1 MLARGR
7 RGSVALISAGAL
19 VVLLGFGALAIDVA
33 YMRLAQ
39 AQCQDVADAASVAAL
54 WALRQTGDEAEAQAA
69 AEAVIANNVVA
80 GENPTLTSIEFG
92 DWDPAGR
99 VLMEDGETPNAV
111 SVTVGRRGGNS
122 VSLFLG
128 QLWGHGSISVSGQA
142 TAAARN
148 LHVVLVMDITNSWQ
162 RPDYYNAREAAVAFY
177 DTIEGTHGPFD
188 KVGMTVFTGR
198 YAWEFTPMTLLD
210 DAQDDGSVRA
220 QWVAMETASKAGR
233 DASNSRGCDLHSGDM
248 KNDFSDPEGGCFPDM
263 PREYRDEP
271 GTDHTTGLEMAR
283 QMFQEED
290 DETAYRALVVLT
302 DGYPNGIGSRH
313 GETRDDEGW
322 QEPWREWRGPVPH
335 STSEVKSESV
345 SIAAEMWEDDEVH
358 TWVVSFVAD
367 DAFMENMTNGDGY
380 YVNTSDSGA
389 LVDIFETIAS
399 SLPLA
404 IVD

>member
-1 MLARGR
+1 MRARDR
-7 RGSVALISAGAL
+7 RGSIALISAGAL
-19 VVLLGFGALAIDVA
+19 VVLLGFGAMAIDVA

-39 AQCQDVADAASVAAL
+39 AQCQDVADAASVAGL
-54 WALRQTGDEAEAQAA
+54 WALRTTGDPGEAQAA

-80 GENPTLTSIEFG
+80 GAPASLTSIEFG
-92 DWDPAGR
+92 DWDPQDR
-99 VLMEDGETPNAV
+99 VLMDDDETPNAV
-111 SVTVGRRGGNS
+111 RVVVGRRGGDA
-122 VSLFLG
+122 VPLFLG
-128 QLWGHGSISVSGQA
+128 RLFGRDEVSVSGDA

-148 LHVVLVMDITNSWQ
+148 LHVVIAMDITNSWN

-188 KVGMTVFTGR
+188 KIGMTVFTGR
-198 YAWEFTPMTLLD
+198 YAWEFTPMTLLE
-210 DAQDDGSVRA
+210 DAKDDGSVRA
-220 QWVAMETASKAGR
+220 QWDVMETASKAGNAATNR
-233 DASNSRGCDLHSGDM
+233 KGCSTYSGSR
-248 KNDFSDPEGGCFPDM
+248 KNDFSSPEGGCFPDM

-283 QMFQEED
+283 MMFQDED

-313 GETRDDEGW
+313 GETRDDAGW
-322 QEPWREWRGPVPH
+322 SEPWREWRGPVPH
-335 STSEVKSESV
+335 STTEVKNESV
-345 SIAAEMWEDDEVH
+345 DIAAELWEDDEVH

-380 YVNTSDSGA
+380 YVNTRDSTA
-389 LVDIFETIAS
+389 LVDIFETIAA

>member
-1 MLARGR
+1 
-7 RGSVALISAGAL
+7 
-19 VVLLGFGALAIDVA
+19 
-33 YMRLAQ
+33 
-39 AQCQDVADAASVAAL
+39 
-54 WALRQTGDEAEAQAA
+54 
-69 AEAVIANNVVA
+69 
-80 GENPTLTSIEFG
+80 
-92 DWDPAGR
+92 
-99 VLMEDGETPNAV
+99 
-111 SVTVGRRGGNS
+111 
-122 VSLFLG
+122 
-128 QLWGHGSISVSGQA
+128 
-142 TAAARN
+142 
-148 LHVVLVMDITNSWQ
+148 MDITNSWR
-162 RPDYYNAREAAVAFY
+162 RPDYYRARDAAVAFY

-210 DAQDDGSVRA
+210 DADADGAVRA
-220 QWVAMETASKAGR
+220 QWVAMETASKAGVA
-233 DASNSRGCDLHSGDM
+233 ASNAKGCNLHGGAR
-248 KNDFSDPEGGCFPDM
+248 KNDFSDPVGGCFPDM

-283 QMFQEED
+283 QMFQGEA

-322 QEPWREWRGPVPH
+322 QEPWREWRGPTPH
-335 STSEVKSESV
+335 STSEVKTESV
-345 SIAAEMWEDDEVH
+345 DIAAEMWEDDEVH

-367 DAFMENMTNGDGY
+367 DAFMENMSNGDGY
-380 YVNTSDSGA
+380 YVNTSDSNA